1 MFEDFITQV
10 VIWGAGILAIVI
22 TICAMFGDSHK
33 GNIDKDGKDNPP
45 KPSAH

>member
-10 VIWGAGILAIVI
+10 VIWGVGILAIAI
-22 TICAMFGDSHK
+22 TLCAMFGDSHN
-33 GNIDKDGKDNPP
+33 GNTDKDGKDNPQ